1 MMKKQCLKRRLMPS
15 EIAKA
20 ILFFSS
26 DQSSGCTN
34 QSYIVDNGWY

>member
-1 MMKKQCLKRRLMPS
+1 MALIFFLN
-15 EIAKA
+15 IV
-20 ILFFSS
+20 FSS